1 MQPINFTGPPS
12 YFNRDGSPSLAC
24 RWAGYTASALSGKY
38 SAVEIG
44 PATLNP
50 RPFYVVGF
58 QSDTEGQSIYMYRTT
73 GTKLT
78 TVEGTLAA
86 NSSTEFG
93 AVSTNSIIKY
103 GDIGASGPAETDSDV
118 TENAGGSTPLYKRF
132 SPPLYIP
139 AGSYFT
145 LVEGSATSAFF
156 VNFYFFEIVQ
166 P

>member
-24 RWAGYTASALSGKY
+24 RWAGHTASALSGKY

-44 PATLNP
+44 PAASNP

-58 QSDTEGQSIYMYRTT
+58 NTDLELSRYAYRTT
-73 GTKLT
+73 ESKLT

-93 AVSTNSIIKY
+93 SVSTNSIIKY
-103 GDIGASGPAETDSDV
+103 GDIGTSGPAETDSDV
-118 TENAGGSTPLYKRF
+118 TDNTGASTQMYKRF
-132 SPPLYIP
+132 STPFYIP

-145 LVEGSATSAFF
+145 IVRGGAASACF
-156 VNFYFFEIVQ
+156 VNFYFCEIVQ